1 MPIRAAGSAAL
12 AYAVAVVAAVGAIV
26 TTAVTVARLSR
37 GLGDARHEIGVVTL
51 DDLHEGQLEIAAA
64 MVLTLVA
71 AVLWGRF
78 RRVPT
83 RRHLLLFTSL
93 CVLAADN
100 LVSALFTAGFDSLAT
115 SRFATWTTAVNGVIG
130 VGLLVLAA
138 WVPDE
143 PLRRPRLT
151 ILLTAGLA
159 GAAVAGVTTFAWVLR
174 GRLPNA
180 FQDQPRPRSPAELT
194 FLSEHPVLVA
204 AEVLAACCWAAA
216 AALFLATARRTG
228 DELTGWIAVAATL
241 AATSSVNY
249 ALLPSQYV
257 ELLYLGDYFFLAAV
271 AVLLVAAAREIGVAE
286 GALVDRALYSER
298 RRIAREMHDGV
309 TQELAFIA
317 SQTRAGRADPAQS
330 DRALRAIRDAA
341 DRALDQS
348 RSAIAELSGPV
359 DDTLASSIAVTAQV
373 VARRTGARV
382 ELSVDESIVVS
393 EETRRALVRIT
404 RDALT
409 HAVQNGAA
417 TVRVDLHRNGD
428 LGLRIIAEGA
438 VTESPPS
445 SLELDSIRDRVAGLD
460 GRVDV
465 STASG
470 QGTTVEVRLP

>member
-1 MPIRAAGSAAL
+1 MPVRAAGSTAL
-12 AYAVAVVAAVGAIV
+12 AYAVAVVAAVGAIA
-26 TTAVTVARLSR
+26 TAAVTVARLSR
-37 GLGDARHEIGVVTL
+37 GLGEARHDIGVVTL

-78 RRVPT
+78 RRLPT

-93 CVLAADN
+93 WVLAADN

-151 ILLTAGLA
+151 ILLTTGLA
-159 GAAVAGVTTFAWVLR
+159 GAAVAGVITFAWVLR
-174 GRLPNA
+174 GRLPDA
-180 FQDQPRPRSPAELT
+180 FQDQPQSPAELT

-204 AEVLAACCWAAA
+204 VEVLAACCWAAA
-216 AALFLATARRTG
+216 AVLFLATALHAG
-228 DELTGWIAVAATL
+228 DELTGWIALAATL
-241 AATSSVNY
+241 AAISSVNY

-286 GALVDRALYSER
+286 GALVDRALYFER

-317 SQTRAGRADPAQS
+317 SQTRAGRADPRQS

-382 ELSVDESIVVS
+382 ELTVDESIVVS

-428 LGLRIIAEGA
+428 LGLRIIADGA

-470 QGTTVEVRLP
+470 RGTTVEVRLP